1 MAAHSVG
8 GKHRQNLGSL
18 MTAKPDDAPSATE
31 LADFETSL
39 DELETLVEQMESGDL
54 TLEESLKAFERGVAL
69 TRSCQNAL
77 KSAELRVQ
85 QLTSAGAT
93 DVASGEQEDDAE

>member
-1 MAAHSVG
+1 
-8 GKHRQNLGSL
+8 
-18 MTAKPDDAPSATE
+18 MTANSDAEETSTKQDATE

-54 TLEESLKAFERGVAL
+54 TLEESLQAFERGVAL

-85 QLTSAGAT
+85 KLTSSGAT
-93 DVASGEQEDDAE
+93 ELAIGEREDDAG